1 MGAGVIDLNY
11 SKEAELGLW
20 KADLTVTLPPISVT
34 RYKADKD
41 DFKYELA
48 RAVTEIVEEHINREV
63 ERYDED

>member
-1 MGAGVIDLNY
+1 MSIELDFN
-11 SKEAELGLW
+11 KDQDLGLW
-20 KADLTVTLPPISVT
+20 RADMTVTLPPITVT

-41 DFKYELA
+41 DFRYELA

>member
-1 MGAGVIDLNY
+1 MAIEIKFAKD
-11 SKEAELGLW
+11 ADLGLW
-20 KADLTVTLPPISVT
+20 RADMTVTLPPITVT

-41 DFKYELA
+41 DFRYELS

>member
-1 MGAGVIDLNY
+1 MSVEINY
-11 SKEAELGLW
+11 TKDADLGLW
-20 KADLTVTLPPISVT
+20 KGELTATLPPITVT

-41 DFKYELA
+41 DFRYDLA